1 MGSVGLSGISDSL
14 QDLKLGELLDTPPPG
29 LDEAIAIAKV
39 VQFTKDEKYAKFT
52 RIVFDTAPTGHTLRL
67 LSLPEFLDKSI
78 GKIVRLRQK
87 LTSAGD
93 MVKGLFGQENENQD
107 VAVEKLENLKKR
119 LQEVKDL
126 FRNKEA
132 TEFVIATIPTVLGI
146 SESGRLLKSLRDET
160 VPCTKIVV
168 NQILNVDVD
177 DFQEAAD
184 ASRRADGKIES
195 AKVADSTPDVQTLV
209 TESERL
215 ATASRR
221 AVSFVRMKEKDQ
233 RKAMEMLDTDSGLR
247 TLKRIEAP
255 LFDLEIRGVQ
265 R

>member
-1 MGSVGLSGISDSL
+1 
-14 QDLKLGELLDTPPPG
+14 
-29 LDEAIAIAKV
+29 
-39 VQFTKDEKYAKFT
+39 
-52 RIVFDTAPTGHTLRL
+52 
-67 LSLPEFLDKSI
+67 
-78 GKIVRLRQK
+78 
-87 LTSAGD
+87 

-126 FRNKEA
+126 FRNKET

-184 ASRRADGKIES
+184 ACDAAAEKLKMQG
-195 AKVADSTPDVQTLV
+195 ADSTPDVQTLV

-221 AVSFVRMKEKDQ
+221 AVSFVRTKEKDQ
-233 RKAMEMLDTDSGLR
+233 RKAMEMLDIDSGLR

-255 LFDLEIRGVQ
+255 LFDLEIRGVPALKYFGDQ
-265 R
+265 VW